1 MAIAFWWIP
10 LVLVALAL
18 AVGALA
24 WIAVRRRRTRAATI
38 PVANTRRLTELPAFR
53 RVVNRATVLSSIA
66 AVALAALLVVTA
78 VAAGRWVYQRVE
90 TPEKFNRDIVLCL
103 DISGSM
109 VDFDIEVID
118 RYIEMLPGFSGERMS
133 LVLWDSTAAQIF
145 PLTDDYDFVEEQLQE
160 VRDGMLDF
168 DGTYWYGTQNGSGA
182 SLVGDGLAS
191 CALMFDGE
199 ATDGRSRSIILA
211 TDNAVN
217 GTPLVTVPDAA
228 AIAAS
233 KNIRIYGLDA
243 NAYEDAFSDEYRTSI
258 LQNDGQY
265 FKLSDPGAVP
275 GIVDQIT
282 SDQTSLM
289 LGAPQILITDRPA
302 SWLIAM
308 LIAFSTLLVLLWRLR
323 L

>member
-1 MAIAFWWIP
+1 M
-10 LVLVALAL
+10 
-18 AVGALA
+18 
-24 WIAVRRRRTRAATI
+24 
-38 PVANTRRLTELPAFR
+38 
-53 RVVNRATVLSSIA
+53 
-66 AVALAALLVVTA
+66 
-78 VAAGRWVYQRVE
+78 
-90 TPEKFNRDIVLCL
+90 CL

-109 VDFDIEVID
+109 VDYDVEVID

-133 LVLWDSTAAQIF
+133 LVLWDATAAQVF
-145 PLTDDYDFVEEQLQE
+145 PLTDDYAFVEEQLAA
-160 VRDGMLDF
+160 VRDGMTSYSDS
-168 DGTYWYGTQNGSGA
+168 YSYGTRNGNGA

-199 ATDGRSRSIILA
+199 AEDGRSRSIILA

-233 KNIRIYGLDA
+233 RNVRVYGLDA

-258 LQNDGQY
+258 LQNGGQY
-265 FKLSDPGAVP
+265 FKLSDPEAVP

-308 LIAFSTLLVLLWRLR
+308 LVAFSALLVLLWRLR